1 MTTAF
6 IADLHLSPER
16 PDITAAFEAF
26 CKRNV
31 CLDKLYILG
40 DLFEA
45 WLGDDD
51 PSEFAVHIKAL
62 LKQLVDHGVHVYFM
76 PGNRDFMLGKKFARE
91 VGLTLLKDE
100 TVIELNGVRT
110 LLMHGDTLCTAD
122 RDYLRYRAVIQHPIT
137 RFLLARLPLKTRM
150 GIAQKL
156 RANSGTQRQLSHQRM
171 QQMDAQHHAVV
182 EVMNNHQVQ
191 QLIHGHTHRAA
202 IHCFELAPERPAKRI
217 VLGDWYDAQKIQQ
230 QTSYVGIYMA

>member
-26 CKRNV
+26 CERNA

-51 PSEFAVHIKAL
+51 PSEFAVHIKSL

-91 VGLTLLKDE
+91 VGLTRSKIKRLSA
-100 TVIELNGVRT
+100 NGVRT

-122 RDYLRYRAVIQHPIT
+122 RIT
-137 RFLLARLPLKTRM
+137 LPRRHSTPYHA
-150 GIAQKL
+150 IFT
-156 RANSGTQRQLSHQRM
+156 GTFT
-171 QQMDAQHHAVV
+171 A
-182 EVMNNHQVQ
+182 
-191 QLIHGHTHRAA
+191 
-202 IHCFELAPERPAKRI
+202 
-217 VLGDWYDAQKIQQ
+217 
-230 QTSYVGIYMA
+230 